1 LPEAGEM
8 ITCRRLRD
16 WLRLLNFDVEPG
28 HFGCYRPAVKSAGM
42 LQRFTWLDKL
52 GGRYWPIFGAVYFV
66 VAVKRVRGMRM
77 ISPLKK
83 VQKIASNAPIS
94 VAAQAVNTVFTE
106 DN

>member
-1 LPEAGEM
+1 
-8 ITCRRLRD
+8 
-16 WLRLLNFDVEPG
+16 
-28 HFGCYRPAVKSAGM
+28 M
-42 LQRFTWLDKL
+42 LDRFAWLDKL

-83 VQKIASNAPIS
+83 IQKITKNAPVS
-94 VAAQAVNTVFTE
+94 VAAQAVNTASTE